1 MLIKNF
7 HSIWI
12 NIKIDSHK
20 HFRLFLPISIYTFQ
34 ELLDCVMDLLSLANL
49 FVPREHKAYK
59 HQAISLYT
67 INELVLLLTNLLAS
81 ITDYG
86 PYDLVNV
93 SCENV
98 NVSIKIR

>member
-1 MLIKNF
+1 MDCGELCVEYNDKEGYI
-7 HSIWI
+7 
-12 NIKIDSHK
+12 
-20 HFRLFLPISIYTFQ
+20 LFAFDKSLKTYYYSTKDTEDFKYTVFYHLCLHNGFEY
-34 ELLDCVMDLLSLANL
+34 ELS
-49 FVPREHKAYK
+49 YK
-59 HQAISLYT
+59 TISLYT